1 MKHDEYVTIYGVSET
16 DTVTASETATNA
28 DKNGY
33 QDLGYTMTSNI
44 VTNETTGDKT
54 QTVTNDKAIE
64 TPGGVIM
71 TIAPYALM
79 VVLAGAFAVVFLSR
93 RNRAE

>member
-1 MKHDEYVTIYGVSET
+1 
-16 DTVTASETATNA
+16 
-28 DKNGY
+28 
-33 QDLGYTMTSNI
+33 MTSKIDVAEN
-44 VTNETTGDKT
+44 GDKT
-54 QTVTNDKAIE
+54 QTVTNDKAIT

-79 VVLAGAFAVVFLSR
+79 VVLAGAFAVVFLTR